1 MRIYFE
7 RSGGFMG
14 LRLAG
19 TVDTDALTAE
29 EADGLKAM
37 IESAEFFSLPSQLPP
52 ASEGGDRFHYKLVV
66 EDEARRHSVE
76 TDGSAAPEALWPLL
90 RRLTILTRASPDG
103 FDTN

>member
-19 TVDTDALTAE
+19 TVDTDGLPAE
-29 EADGLKAM
+29 DADSLVEM
-37 IESAEFFSLPSQLPP
+37 VESADFFNLPAQLLPDT
-52 ASEGGDRFHYKLVV
+52 EGGDRFQYKLMV
-66 EDEARRHSVE
+66 EDEARRHSIE
-76 TDGSAAPEALWPLL
+76 TDGSSVPASLWPLL
-90 RRLTILTRASPDG
+90 RRLTILTRAGHGG